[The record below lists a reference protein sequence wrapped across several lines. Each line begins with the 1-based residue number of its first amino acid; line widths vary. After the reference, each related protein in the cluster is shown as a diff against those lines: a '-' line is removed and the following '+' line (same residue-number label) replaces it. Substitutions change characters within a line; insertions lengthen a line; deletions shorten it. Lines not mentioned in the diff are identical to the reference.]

1 MKEIYTERD
10 TKLARIGKRY
20 KGLSRICAAID
31 DLYLIGITP
40 SKFPHLMEILENAK
54 DHCKEEIRD
63 CKYEIAVE
71 SGMEVKQDPPTDPLK
86 QEKKI
91 VEIEEIYKDGM

>member
-31 DLYLIGITP
+31 DLYLFGITP
-40 SKFPHLMEILENAK
+40 NNFPHLMEILENAK

-71 SGMEVKQDPPTDPLK
+71 SGMEVRQEPPTDPLK
-86 QEKKI
+86 QEKNLI
-91 VEIEEIYKDGM
+91 EVEELYKDGM

>member
-31 DLYLIGITP
+31 DLYLFGITP
-40 SKFPHLMEILENAK
+40 SNFPHLMEILENAK

-63 CKYEIAVE
+63 CKYEIAIE
-71 SGMEVKQDPPTDPLK
+71 SGMEVKDLPPTDPLK